1 MWKKSAFVVLCVVV
15 SAAVAG
21 GIAYATYSPQSP
33 IDANGAIHG
42 CYNPKDGA
50 LELNVT
56 GACPTKG
63 DKKAITWNQLSQF
76 FTASGSYIVPT
87 GLKEVT
93 ITAIGAGG
101 GGGGSLG
108 VWAGGGGGQGASVS
122 TVVNVTA
129 GATLTINVGEG
140 GTGGPGTNT
149 CSDPTEGSPG
159 GASTVTEGATT
170 LADAPGGGGA
180 GGGVC
185 DNDGTGGSG
194 GIAAAIA
201 GVSTITAS
209 SGSAGS
215 NGSGAENCADGPD
228 TGGAGAGIAGV
239 DASGGGGANGSCSGA
254 PYPAGAS
261 GINGYVEI
269 LPS

>member
-1 MWKKSAFVVLCVVV
+1 MWKKSAFVVICVVV

-42 CYNPKDGA
+42 CYNGRSGA

-87 GLKEVT
+87 GLSKVR

-108 VWAGGGGGQGASVS
+108 VFAGGGGGQGASVS

-140 GTGGPGTNT
+140 GAGGPGTNT
-149 CSDPTEGSPG
+149 CGDPTAGSPG
-159 GASTVTEGATT
+159 GASTVTVGATM

-180 GGGVC
+180 SGGVC

-194 GIAAAIA
+194 GIA

-215 NGSGAENCADGPD
+215 NGSGTGNCSNGPD
-228 TGGAGAGIAGV
+228 TGGAGAGIVGV
-239 DASGGGGANGSCSGA
+239 DASGGGGANGSCGNG

-261 GINGYVEI
+261 GITGYVEI
-269 LPS
+269 VPS